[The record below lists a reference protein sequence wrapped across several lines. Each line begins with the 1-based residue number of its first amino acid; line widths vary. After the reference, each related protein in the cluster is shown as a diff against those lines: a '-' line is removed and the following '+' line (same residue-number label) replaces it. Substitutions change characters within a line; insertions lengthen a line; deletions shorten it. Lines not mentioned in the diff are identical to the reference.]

1 MYFQSRAQA
10 GRLIAERLDAYKH
23 LNTVVVALSPGAVL
37 VGAQI
42 AMHLHSSLTML
53 LTENI
58 TLPGEN
64 IPLAAVTSDNTFTYN
79 NMFSTGEIE
88 ELESEFLTF
97 IQAQRL
103 EGIHHLHALLG
114 HDGEINRDL
123 LRRHVVILV
132 SDGLSTGFS
141 LDVAADFLKPTK
153 LQKLII
159 VTPVA
164 SISAV
169 DRMHLVGDEIVCLS
183 VVANYFDTDHYYD
196 ENDIP
201 TNEDLVKVI
210 NSIPVHWDQHA

>member
-1 MYFQSRAQA
+1 
-10 GRLIAERLDAYKH
+10 
-23 LNTVVVALSPGAVL
+23 
-37 VGAQI
+37 
-42 AMHLHSSLTML
+42 
-53 LTENI
+53 
-58 TLPGEN
+58 
-64 IPLAAVTSDNTFTYN
+64 
-79 NMFSTGEIE
+79 MFSTGEIE